1 MTAAELIQH
10 VGSLG
15 FELEPRPSEGL
26 AVRPASK
33 LPAELAD
40 ELRRHKPEI
49 LCLLKASSH
58 GHAEKPT
65 DRGWGSI
72 PPYNLALV
80 TVKPN
85 PTPINR
91 DLVTAYLSRQCA
103 LGNIELRAWLVR
115 RRADYISM
123 TAGTWDAPLITYAVA
138 RDAACW
144 QLARPEP
151 HVCDLLA
158 GLEAC
163 HSDIHSNLCW

>member
-1 MTAAELIQH
+1 MTATELIQH

-15 FELEPRPSEGL
+15 FHLEPRLGDGL

-33 LPAELAD
+33 LPAEVAD

-49 LCLLKASSH
+49 LCLLKASGH

-85 PTPINR
+85 PKPINR
-91 DLVTAYLSRQCA
+91 DLVTSYLSRQCA
-103 LGNIELRAWLVR
+103 LGNIELRAWLAR

-123 TAGTWDAPLITYAVA
+123 TAGTWDAPLITYALA
-138 RDAACW
+138 RDATCW
-144 QLARPEP
+144 QLDRKEAEIWNLLDGIASC
-151 HVCDLLA
+151 VNDLT
-158 GLEAC
+158 
-163 HSDIHSNLCW
+163 S